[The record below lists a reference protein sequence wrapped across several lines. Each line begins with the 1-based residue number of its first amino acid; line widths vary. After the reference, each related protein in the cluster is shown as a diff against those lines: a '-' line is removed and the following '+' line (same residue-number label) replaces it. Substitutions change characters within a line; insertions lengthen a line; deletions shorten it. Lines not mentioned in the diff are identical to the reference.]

1 MNKTCF
7 YLIVIILAAA
17 LIGLYI
23 YFQNNSNRYFLVTA
37 PTDALVW
44 KIDRSTGQIWLV
56 SYSTGEHRI
65 KKSTP

>member
-1 MNKTCF
+1 MNKTAL

-23 YFQNNSNRYFLVTA
+23 YFQNSNRYFIVTA
-37 PTDALVW
+37 PYNSMVY
-44 KIDRSTGQIWLV
+44 KIDRRSGQIWLV